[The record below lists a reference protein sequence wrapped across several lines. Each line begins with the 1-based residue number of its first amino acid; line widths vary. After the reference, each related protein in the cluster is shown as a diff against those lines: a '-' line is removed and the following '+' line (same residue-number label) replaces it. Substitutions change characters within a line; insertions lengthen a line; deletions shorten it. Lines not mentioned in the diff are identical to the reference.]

1 MKWKES
7 PTTLEKRS
15 SIVVGALSNMDAAGE
30 LILLVVPATIAART
44 VALALLVKKFMSS
57 SLLE

>member
-57 SLLE
+57 SLLD

>member
-15 SIVVGALSNMDAAGE
+15 LFVVGALSNMDAAGE
-30 LILLVVPATIAART
+30 RILLVVPATTAAHT
-44 VALALLVKKFMSS
+44 VAMSLLVRLPMSS
-57 SLLE
+57 SLLD